1 MLSLGTSLTNQN
13 AAAVLRDG
21 LARVAQGEVQV
32 DCTGLAQVDSSA
44 VAVLLAWNRAAAAR
58 SQALSLRGVPPQL
71 SQLASLYGVDGLL
84 GLAPRPHR
92 KGTTTDI
99 DPASPVASTAAA
111 RDAAAT
117 ALRGRRAPGGG
128 SSGTLPAS
136 PIIPG
141 CSPIPPPV
149 TGSCHAGPGSSGT
162 QLLPNSRRPAPK
174 KPDPPQTIG
183 HESH

>member
-58 SQALSLRGVPPQL
+58 KLALSLRGVPPQL

-84 GLAPRPHR
+84 GLAP
-92 KGTTTDI
+92 
-99 DPASPVASTAAA
+99 AAA
-111 RDAAAT
+111 
-117 ALRGRRAPGGG
+117 
-128 SSGTLPAS
+128 
-136 PIIPG
+136 
-141 CSPIPPPV
+141 
-149 TGSCHAGPGSSGT
+149 
-162 QLLPNSRRPAPK
+162 
-174 KPDPPQTIG
+174 PQG
-183 HESH
+183 HHHRH